1 MSATTKQII
10 TSGSWS
16 KSGKGNFTAYTA
28 NGTQFFVPGRLMDA
42 LGIKVGDQ
50 PTFPLY
56 GFSTTKQIGVFIPG
70 TTDLAMED
78 DGVTPQQADRVEIT
92 ALFKDKASFAD
103 VANAEFGLDLELR
116 EHRRT
121 LATSAGLNQEA
132 VEALLA
138 VSI

>member
-1 MSATTKQII
+1 MSTTTKQII

-28 NGTQFFVPGRLMDA
+28 TGTQFFVPGRLMDA
-42 LGIKVGDQ
+42 IGVNVGDQ

-70 TTDLAMED
+70 TTDLQMEA
-78 DGVTPQQADRVEIT
+78 DGVTPVQQDRVEIT

-116 EHRRT
+116 EHRRS
-121 LATSAGLNQEA
+121 LAKTAGLDEEA
-132 VEALLA
+132 VNKLLE
-138 VSI
+138 VSF

>member
-42 LGIKVGDQ
+42 LGIAVGTQ

-56 GFSTTKQIGVFIPG
+56 AFSATKQIGVFVPG
-70 TTDLAMED
+70 TTDLAMEA
-78 DGVTPQQADRVEIT
+78 DGVTPQQVDRTEIT
-92 ALFKDKASFAD
+92 ALFKDIASFAD
-103 VANAEFGLDLELR
+103 VANADFGLDLTLR
-116 EHRRT
+116 EHKRA
-121 LATSAGLNQEA
+121 LATTAGLTEDA
-132 VEALLA
+132 VNKLLE
-138 VSI
+138 VSF